1 MQTFRRPYSK
11 HSQPFAERIRSALR
25 PIRSHLHAV
34 GHAARPAIGA
44 AIKLSGVGGT
54 RDFLQA
60 AACKNGF
67 PDLQLLPCLLRN
79 TEVKP
84 AAPHANAPAARFDR
98 IDAPA
103 VFGKSPRKPLKFLL
117 LSSRQ
122 HGDMQTKRAEKRAR
136 KHG

>member
-34 GHAARPAIGA
+34 GHAARPAVRTVIELA
-44 AIKLSGVGGT
+44 RVRGGF
-54 RDFLQA
+54 DFLQSTARNYGLTDRERHA
-60 AACKNGF
+60 A
-67 PDLQLLPCLLRN
+67 LLGDAQIEC
-79 TEVKP
+79 

-98 IDAPA
+98 IDTPT